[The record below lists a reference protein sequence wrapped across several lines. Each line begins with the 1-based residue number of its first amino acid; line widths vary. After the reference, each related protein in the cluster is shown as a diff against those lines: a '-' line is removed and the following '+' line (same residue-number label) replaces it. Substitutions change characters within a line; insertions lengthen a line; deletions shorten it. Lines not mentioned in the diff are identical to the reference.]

1 MFHAW
6 SFLSSGPGLARKRPH
21 TQVFSLLM
29 VLDHWGN
36 YSEDGNFSDK
46 KKSFLCPEFYQLKKL
61 MMKKEDCSN
70 GNTFLEFPPY
80 ALLHHNASAIA
91 INAVTKLFSNLG

>member
-1 MFHAW
+1 MLHAW

-29 VLDHWGN
+29 VLDHGGN

-46 KKSFLCPEFYQLKKL
+46 KNPFF
-61 MMKKEDCSN
+61 
-70 GNTFLEFPPY
+70 
-80 ALLHHNASAIA
+80 ALNFTS
-91 INAVTKLFSNLG
+91 